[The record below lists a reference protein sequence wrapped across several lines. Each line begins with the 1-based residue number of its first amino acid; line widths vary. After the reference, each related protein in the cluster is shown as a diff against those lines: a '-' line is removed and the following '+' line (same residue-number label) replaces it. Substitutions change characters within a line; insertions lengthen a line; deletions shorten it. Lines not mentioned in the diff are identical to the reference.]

1 MSKYRDNRPRRRFTE
16 VAPII
21 GRRDA
26 DKAQP
31 RPQQPYLP
39 NGGFVAQG
47 AGQPGNAAYL
57 PNNGRVM
64 QAGGA
69 RVLCVADVRGRL
81 FCRRGP
87 IFELLLM
94 IW

>member
-1 MSKYRDNRPRRRFTE
+1 MFTYEETRPRRRFAE
-16 VAPII
+16 VKRII
-21 GRRDA
+21 NRRDA
-26 DKAQP
+26 DAQQP

-47 AGQPGNAAYL
+47 AGQPGNATYL

-69 RVLCVADVRGRL
+69 RVLCVADVRGWL
-81 FCRRGP
+81 FCR
-87 IFELLLM
+87 
-94 IW
+94 